1 MTEKGSFIPF
11 SILKWVTWCNISALS
26 QWATI
31 CWRLFPFKL
40 STSPYRGGGITTDSM
55 QPGRN
60 IRPADIPTPNH
71 AHSWRKRESISEDL
85 FLFIFIFF
93 FKRHPAVESIQ
104 LRGNENE
111 LPPLLD
117 MYRVPGNL
125 FHKCKKPKDTGK
137 KRVKHNGK
145 SFSFCQL
152 QEASSSS
159 SCNLPF
165 ESCNRFV

>member
-1 MTEKGSFIPF
+1 MH
-11 SILKWVTWCNISALS
+11 ILE
-26 QWATI
+26 
-31 CWRLFPFKL
+31 
-40 STSPYRGGGITTDSM
+40 
-55 QPGRN
+55 GREN
-60 IRPADIPTPNH
+60 LYQKTYFY
-71 AHSWRKRESISEDL
+71 L
-85 FLFIFIFF
+85 YIFFF

-125 FHKCKKPKDTGK
+125 FHKCQKPKDTGK

-152 QEASSSS
+152 QETSSSS